1 MSLFPTSSA
10 LPDLGLDLPKAVG
23 RRLYLGDVF
32 SAMIM
37 GNLVHTSSVVMRR
50 ARLAETGRFDEHL
63 VTGEDYEFFLR
74 ATRAGPVAFADI
86 SDTRYRV
93 GTTDRLSGRAMGL
106 AIAESYMRTLEKTL
120 ANDADRIGLP
130 PSLIDQA
137 RSFAYG
143 WVGEQHLYAG
153 SNRIARAYLA
163 SAVRIRPRPRLVAL
177 LGLTF
182 VPRTI
187 VRRLV
192 DWRRL
197 MAKEAAA

>member
-1 MSLFPTSSA
+1 
-10 LPDLGLDLPKAVG
+10 V
-23 RRLYLGDVF
+23 GDVY
-32 SAMIM
+32 SAMVM

-50 ARLAETGRFDEHL
+50 ARVVETGRFDEHL

-74 ATRAGPVAFADI
+74 ATRAGPVAFADV

-93 GTTDRLSGRAMGL
+93 GTMDRLSGPAMGL
-106 AIAESYMRTLEKTL
+106 AIAESYMRTLDKTL
-120 ANDADRIGLP
+120 TGDADRIDLSQ
-130 PSLIDQA
+130 SLIDQA

-163 SAVRIRPRPRLVAL
+163 RALRIRPRQPRIVAL

-182 VPRTI
+182 LPPGVA
-187 VRRLV
+187 RRVV
-192 DWRRL
+192 DWRKL
-197 MAKEAAA
+197 LANNSGV